1 MIRHDGRRQ
10 AFRLCFCGVSLCFV
24 RTSWALAAVAAIGL
38 VVGLAT
44 LGVLP
49 GWFHRGAPTVQ
60 SGAGAASRHG
70 ERVINPTVNEGVVT
84 DLSVLREL
92 SAVALD
98 AQTSDV
104 EKRLRQLEGNPPRQ
118 FYQSGQTDWPEEV
131 NGIQRELSRLEQ
143 PAEFLPNS
151 KWSSSRTRPPAWA
164 SSRHPRQIIGE
175 CTAAGE
181 CVARPRGGCPA
192 ARCRARRVDVF
203 IRPRFFRQHGPLC
216 RSEHSLIRSS
226 TCIYADLAVSAQTSV
241 AK

>member
-1 MIRHDGRRQ
+1 VNPEVPDELSDLVDRLLEKNPRRRYGSAAEVENLLAGLLARRPSLIRHDGRRQ
-10 AFRLCFCGVSLCFV
+10 TVRRWVRSNRRRIV
-24 RTSWALAAVAAIGL
+24 RTSWVLAAVAAIGL

-49 GWFHRGAPTVQ
+49 DWFHRGAPTVQ

-143 PAEFLPNS
+143 PAEFLPN
-151 KWSSSRTRPPAWA
+151 PN
-164 SSRHPRQIIGE
+164 GE
-175 CTAAGE
+175 K
-181 CVARPRGGCPA
+181 R
-192 ARCRARRVDVF
+192 
-203 IRPRFFRQHGPLC
+203 
-216 RSEHSLIRSS
+216 
-226 TCIYADLAVSAQTSV
+226 
-241 AK
+241 